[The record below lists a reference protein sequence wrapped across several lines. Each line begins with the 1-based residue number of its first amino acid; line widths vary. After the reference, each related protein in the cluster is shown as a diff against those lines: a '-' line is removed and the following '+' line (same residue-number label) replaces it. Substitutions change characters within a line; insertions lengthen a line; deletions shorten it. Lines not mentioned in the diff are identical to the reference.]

1 MTDPGATLG
10 PDPDDPR
17 PWEQPGA
24 VRRDVEPHRGNWLL
38 LLAAVTFLLGASSLA
53 VVVPGWLAVPLGFA
67 VDRLAVRDLRR
78 MRAGTMDPDGHAQA
92 KQARRLADLGT
103 ILGVLGGGGCGLY
116 LFLGVVLVLFLARQ

>member
-1 MTDPGATLG
+1 MTATNHQQA
-10 PDPDDPR
+10 DPDDPR
-17 PWEQPGA
+17 PWEGAA

-92 KQARRLADLGT
+92 KRARQLADLGT
-103 ILGVLGGGGCGLY
+103 ILGALGGGGCGLY
-116 LFLGVVLVLFLARQ
+116 LLLGTVMVLFLGRQ